1 MGQQVYFAVEHS
13 SCLQRQCC
21 GSIRDFEMSILD
33 NNGAEVA
40 RFHRPFKTT
49 CRCFTCFCP
58 FCLQEMEITS
68 GGAVVGY
75 VIQIQ
80 ERDSMVVPYPLLSFN
95 QSDGPW
101 IHDKD
106 YCRPIFKICD
116 ADKNPLLFIRGPI
129 INCSCCKEQFNGLLI
144 RLSFQQV
151 TTVRETLTM
160 I

>member
-49 CRCFTCFCP
+49 RRCFTCFCP

-75 VIQIQ
+75 IIQIQ
-80 ERDSMVVPYPLLSFN
+80 ERESMSMTYLLVFRRSM
-95 QSDGPW
+95 DP
-101 IHDKD
+101 
-106 YCRPIFKICD
+106 
-116 ADKNPLLFIRGPI
+116 
-129 INCSCCKEQFNGLLI
+129 
-144 RLSFQQV
+144 
-151 TTVRETLTM
+151 
-160 I
+160 